1 MAQQI
6 KDAPNMKK
14 LKSKILSALCLS
26 LPLAAQVQATPRPPE
41 RVYNDIPITSE
52 ELVDKYIEVIAS
64 AKSNDIFEITPF
76 KLKRIFHN
84 TPNIESVKSKYIFD
98 NSLAEYEAQ
107 GSTNNNI
114 NYLLRL
120 IYSKTNSHFHLWFR
134 ESKVGFG
141 PNIYCPI
148 HISKLEDKLKN
159 AGFFQ
164 LSKPEKLIENSR
176 TDKADVYLYRWG
188 KNING
193 NIIKVEFSDSNKCL
207 EGISFDLALTS
218 PTNK

>member
-6 KDAPNMKK
+6 KDTPNMKK
-14 LKSKILSALCLS
+14 LKPKTLSALCLS
-26 LPLAAQVQATPRPPE
+26 LLLAAQAQTTPRPPE

-64 AKSNDIFEITPF
+64 VKSNNIFEITPF

-98 NSLAEYEAQ
+98 NSLAKYEAQ

-120 IYSKTNSHFHLWFR
+120 FYSKTSSYFYLEFR
-134 ESKVGFG
+134 GLTVEFEPGV
-141 PNIYCPI
+141 YCPI
-148 HISKLEDKLKN
+148 HINKLEGKLKDT
-159 AGFFQ
+159 GFIQF
-164 LSKPEKLIENSR
+164 SKPKKLIKESEI
-176 TDKADVYLYRWG
+176 DKAEIYSYQWSKRVE
-188 KNING
+188 G
-193 NIIKVEFSDSNKCL
+193 NIIKVDFSSNNDCL
-207 EGISFDLALTS
+207 DGISFDLNLS
-218 PTNK
+218 SSTNK

>member
-6 KDAPNMKK
+6 KDTPNMKK
-14 LKSKILSALCLS
+14 LKPKTLSALCLS
-26 LPLAAQVQATPRPPE
+26 LLLAAQAQATPRPPE

-64 AKSNDIFEITPF
+64 AKSNNIFEITPF

-114 NYLLRL
+114 NYLFRL

>member
-1 MAQQI
+1 MH
-6 KDAPNMKK
+6 PNMKK
-14 LKSKILSALCLS
+14 TKSKTLSALCLS
-26 LPLAAQVQATPRPPE
+26 LLLAAQAQATPRPPE

-64 AKSNDIFEITPF
+64 VKSNNIFEITPF
-76 KLKRIFHN
+76 KLKRIFYN

-141 PNIYCPI
+141 LNIYCPI
-148 HISKLEDKLKN
+148 HIRKLEDKLKN

-164 LSKPEKLIENSR
+164 LSKPEKLIEDSKI
-176 TDKADVYLYRWG
+176 DKADVYLYRWG

-207 EGISFDLALTS
+207 EGISFDLTLTS

>member
-6 KDAPNMKK
+6 KDAPTMKK

-64 AKSNDIFEITPF
+64 AKSNNIFEITPF
-76 KLKRIFHN
+76 KLKRIFYN

-98 NSLAEYEAQ
+98 NSLAKYEAQ
-107 GSTNNNI
+107 GSTNNNM

-120 IYSKTNSHFHLWFR
+120 FYSKTSSYFYLEFR
-134 ESKVGFG
+134 EPTVGFE
-141 PNIYCPI
+141 PDVYCPI
-148 HISKLEDKLKN
+148 HINKLEGKLKD
-159 AGFFQ
+159 AGFIQ
-164 LSKPEKLIENSR
+164 LYKPNKLVKESER
-176 TDKADVYLYRWG
+176 DKAEIYSYQWG
-188 KNING
+188 KRVEG
-193 NIIKVEFSDSNKCL
+193 NIIKVDFSSNNNCL
-207 EGISFDLALTS
+207 DGISFDLNLS
-218 PTNK
+218 SSTNK

>member
-6 KDAPNMKK
+6 KDTPNMKK
-14 LKSKILSALCLS
+14 LKPKTLSALCLS
-26 LPLAAQVQATPRPPE
+26 LLLAAQAQATPRPPE

-64 AKSNDIFEITPF
+64 VKSNNIFEITPF

-98 NSLAEYEAQ
+98 SVLATYETQ

-120 IYSKTNSHFHLWFR
+120 FYSKTSSYFYLGFR
-134 ESKVGFG
+134 ELEVGFG

-148 HISKLEDKLKN
+148 HISKLEEKLKN

-164 LSKPEKLIENSR
+164 LSKPEKLIEDSKI
-176 TDKADVYLYRWG
+176 DKADVYLYRWG

-193 NIIKVEFSDSNKCL
+193 DIIKVEFSDSNKCL
-207 EGISFDLALTS
+207 EGISFDLMLTS

>member
-6 KDAPNMKK
+6 KDTPNMKK
-14 LKSKILSALCLS
+14 LKPKTLSALCLS
-26 LPLAAQVQATPRPPE
+26 LLLAAQAQATPRPPE

-64 AKSNDIFEITPF
+64 AKSNNIFEITPF

-148 HISKLEDKLKN
+148 HISKLEDKIKN
-159 AGFFQ
+159 AGCVQ
-164 LSKPEKLIENSR
+164 VSKPEKLIENSR

>member
-1 MAQQI
+1 
-6 KDAPNMKK
+6 MKK
-14 LKSKILSALCLS
+14 TKSKTLSALCLS
-26 LPLAAQVQATPRPPE
+26 LLLAAQAQATPRPPE

-64 AKSNDIFEITPF
+64 VKSNNIFEITPF
-76 KLKRIFHN
+76 KLKRIFYN

-134 ESKVGFG
+134 ES
-141 PNIYCPI
+141 I
-148 HISKLEDKLKN
+148 LEN
-159 AGFFQ
+159 
-164 LSKPEKLIENSR
+164 
-176 TDKADVYLYRWG
+176 
-188 KNING
+188 
-193 NIIKVEFSDSNKCL
+193 
-207 EGISFDLALTS
+207 
-218 PTNK
+218 

>member
-1 MAQQI
+1 MTQQI
-6 KDAPNMKK
+6 KDTPNVKK
-14 LKSKILSALCLS
+14 LKPKILSALCLS
-26 LPLAAQVQATPRPPE
+26 LLLAAQAQATPRPPE

-64 AKSNDIFEITPF
+64 VKSNNIFEITPF
-76 KLKRIFHN
+76 KLKRIFYN

-98 NSLAEYEAQ
+98 NSLARYEAQ

-120 IYSKTNSHFHLWFR
+120 FYSKTNSYFHLWFR
-134 ESKVGFG
+134 ESKIGFG

-148 HISKLEDKLKN
+148 HIGKLEGKLKN

-176 TDKADVYLYRWG
+176 TDKADIYLYRWG

-207 EGISFDLALTS
+207 EGISFDLTLTS

>member
-1 MAQQI
+1 
-6 KDAPNMKK
+6 MKK
-14 LKSKILSALCLS
+14 TKSKTLSALCLS
-26 LPLAAQVQATPRPPE
+26 LLLAAQAQATPRPPE

-64 AKSNDIFEITPF
+64 AKSNNIFEITPF

-159 AGFFQ
+159 ARFFQ
-164 LSKPEKLIENSR
+164 LSEPEKLIENSR

-207 EGISFDLALTS
+207 EGISFDLTFTS

>member
-6 KDAPNMKK
+6 KDTPNMKK
-14 LKSKILSALCLS
+14 LKPKTLSALCLS
-26 LPLAAQVQATPRPPE
+26 LLLAAQAQATPRPPE

-64 AKSNDIFEITPF
+64 AKSNNIFEITPF

>member
-1 MAQQI
+1 
-6 KDAPNMKK
+6 MKK
-14 LKSKILSALCLS
+14 TKSKTLSALCLS
-26 LPLAAQVQATPRPPE
+26 LLLAAQAQATPRPPE

-64 AKSNDIFEITPF
+64 VKSNNIFEITPF

-159 AGFFQ
+159 SGFFQ
-164 LSKPEKLIENSR
+164 LSEPEKLIENSR

-207 EGISFDLALTS
+207 EGISFDLTFTS

>member
-6 KDAPNMKK
+6 KDTPNMKK

-64 AKSNDIFEITPF
+64 AKSNNIFEITPF
-76 KLKRIFHN
+76 KLKRIFYN

-98 NSLAEYEAQ
+98 NSLAKYEAQ
-107 GSTNNNI
+107 GSTNNNM

-120 IYSKTNSHFHLWFR
+120 FYSKTSSYFYLEFR
-134 ESKVGFG
+134 EPTLGFE
-141 PNIYCPI
+141 PDVYCPI
-148 HISKLEDKLKN
+148 HINKLEGKLKD
-159 AGFFQ
+159 AGFIQ
-164 LSKPEKLIENSR
+164 LSKPNKLVKESER
-176 TDKADVYLYRWG
+176 DKAEIYSYQWG
-188 KNING
+188 KRVEG
-193 NIIKVEFSDSNKCL
+193 NIIKVDFSSNNNCL
-207 EGISFDLALTS
+207 DGISFDLNLS
-218 PTNK
+218 SSTNK